1 MRGWHGGQGDTPRP
15 GICFPSDRAACPPCV
30 GALPVVSQGIH
41 PSTHLQQR
49 TCVYLPVCMCMCMCT
64 YTNGPLP
71 NLFPPLPSPAGRS
84 RLGYYLYM
92 AQISSLSDPKSIS
105 NGRTDGYIH
114 TYMQQQ
120 QHYSA
125 SSSSSL
131 LFEI

>member
-1 MRGWHGGQGDTPRP
+1 
-15 GICFPSDRAACPPCV
+15 
-30 GALPVVSQGIH
+30 
-41 PSTHLQQR
+41 
-49 TCVYLPVCMCMCMCT
+49 MCMCMCT

>member
-1 MRGWHGGQGDTPRP
+1 MHVYVHVYIYKRP
-15 GICFPSDRAACPPCV
+15 FA
-30 GALPVVSQGIH
+30 Q
-41 PSTHLQQR
+41 
-49 TCVYLPVCMCMCMCT
+49 
-64 YTNGPLP
+64 PLA
-71 NLFPPLPSPAGRS
+71 PPLPSPAGRS

-120 QHYSA
+120 QHSA
-125 SSSSSL
+125 SL